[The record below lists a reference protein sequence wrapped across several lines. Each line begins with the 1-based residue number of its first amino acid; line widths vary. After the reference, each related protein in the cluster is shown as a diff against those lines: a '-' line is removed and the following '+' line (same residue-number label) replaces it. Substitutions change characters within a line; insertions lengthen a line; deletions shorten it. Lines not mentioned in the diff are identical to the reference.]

1 MNRTRHGVAIVIV
14 VALAAFTLLALRPP
28 EQAVEALPRAEV
40 VERIST
46 TTTTTAAVT
55 TITTAAPVDRPAEVE
70 EILRDFYYGWFDGL
84 YRHDIDTI
92 DRIAGSQAVLEQGIR
107 GFGRLEFTAVPS
119 RDAIGV
125 DVKNVL
131 LDRADCLVVSADIDF
146 RSFVATEEVMAA
158 VDVFFRVGDGW
169 GRAISYKYEQELWL
183 VACDHMSR
191 R

>member
-1 MNRTRHGVAIVIV
+1 MNRTRHGVALVIV
-14 VALAAFTLLALRPP
+14 VALAALTLLALRPP
-28 EQAVEALPRAEV
+28 EQAVVALPPAEV
-40 VERIST
+40 VESIPT
-46 TTTTTAAVT
+46 TTTTVATTTTTAA
-55 TITTAAPVDRPAEVE
+55 PGDRDAEIE

-84 YRHDIDTI
+84 YRHDVDTI
-92 DRIAGSQAVLEQGIR
+92 DRIAGSQAVLEQGIG
-107 GFGRLEFTAVPS
+107 GFDRLEFTAVPT

-146 RSFVATEEVMAA
+146 RSFVATDEVMAA

-169 GRAISYKYEQELWL
+169 GRAISYEYEQELWL

>member
-1 MNRTRHGVAIVIV
+1 MNRTRHGVALVIV
-14 VALAAFTLLALRPP
+14 AALAAFTLLALRPP
-28 EQAVEALPRAEV
+28 EQAVVALPPAEV
-40 VERIST
+40 VQTIPTTTTTAAAT
-46 TTTTTAAVT
+46 TTTTTA
-55 TITTAAPVDRPAEVE
+55 PVDRNAEIE

-84 YRHDIDTI
+84 YRHDVDTI
-92 DRIAGSQAVLEQGIR
+92 DRIAGSDAVLEQGIR
-107 GFGRLEFTAVPS
+107 GFGRLEFTEVPT
-119 RDAIGV
+119 RDAVGV

-146 RSFVATEEVMAA
+146 RSFVATDEVMAA
-158 VDVFFRVGDGW
+158 VDVYFRVGDGW